1 MHIRLQNIRW
11 IDLNKWKLIKTKM
24 LSPFGIRLSQSNWK
38 CWIQNSHKYLRFN
51 YVHCSHIQNDQK
63 KLPRNKNHKLNL
75 IIHMYLIMQ
84 GTFVQYPS
92 TRIVLLVKCH
102 MMFKHLCVMPHF
114 IRLLCT
120 QCSGRCRGS
129 ILGLDEVLCPSHRS
143 TKLLPVT
150 TFPTHW
156 IRIQLDTLFSVFPS
170 VCLWSDW
177 LPSSYVGSFTI
188 FCMHIGNVV
197 RRLLFV
203 GQTK

>member
-1 MHIRLQNIRW
+1 
-11 IDLNKWKLIKTKM
+11 M
-24 LSPFGIRLSQSNWK
+24 LSPFGIRVSQSNWK

-156 IRIQLDTLFSVFPS
+156 IRIQLDTLFSFSICVS
-170 VCLWSDW
+170 VIRLVAEQLRWQFHHILHAHW
-177 LPSSYVGSFTI
+177 KRSSTP
-188 FCMHIGNVV
+188 VV
-197 RRLLFV
+197 RRTNEVEIIF
-203 GQTK
+203 